1 MPAWGAVKSTWG
13 RKFLNMFGIRA
24 SPLYPINIFLLEK
37 RRDLMSTPFKM
48 GNKFCLV
55 RKRCKI
61 PLNLKK

>member
-1 MPAWGAVKSTWG
+1 MPAWGAVKSTW
-13 RKFLNMFGIRA
+13 RTFLNMFGIRA
-24 SPLYPINIFLLEK
+24 SPEYISLTKEEGSYVYSPP
-37 RRDLMSTPFKM
+37 PFKM

>member
-1 MPAWGAVKSTWG
+1 MPAWGPVKSTWG

-24 SPLYPINIFLLEK
+24 SPYIHEYISLRKEEGSY
-37 RRDLMSTPFKM
+37 MSTPFKM

-55 RKRCKI
+55 RKMCKI